1 MYSIYSLFRE
11 RMSVMDKKVMGVYD
25 NGEDAVRVVEQLQNQ
40 GYQKEDIS
48 VVVKDEEKAEQITSK
63 TDTNVDDGL
72 AAGAATGGILGGLTG
87 LLAGVGA
94 LAIPGIGPIVA
105 AGPIATTLGGI
116 AAGAGAG
123 GLAGAL
129 VGLGI
134 PKDTAEQYATDVE
147 KGKILILVDP
157 EAQKKY
163 ADRDTYERS
172 DDPLVEAQREV
183 DELFNPV
190 TGGDPNLRGKDGYTK

>member
-1 MYSIYSLFRE
+1 
-11 RMSVMDKKVMGVYD
+11 MDKEIIGVYD
-25 NGEDAVRVVEQLQNQ
+25 NGDEAIRAVEKLTNQ
-40 GYQKEDIS
+40 GYHKEDIS
-48 VVVKDEEKAEQITSK
+48 VVVKDKEKADHITSK

-87 LLAGVGA
+87 MLAGVGA

-105 AGPIATTLGGI
+105 AGPIASTLGGI
-116 AAGAGAG
+116 AAGIGAG

-134 PKDTAEQYATDVE
+134 PKDTAERYASDVE
-147 KGKILILVDP
+147 EGKILVLVDQ

-163 ADRDTYERS
+163 ADRDTHEKS

-183 DELFNPV
+183 DNLLSPV
-190 TGGDPNLRGKDGYTK
+190 TGGDPNLRGKDSYTK

>member
-1 MYSIYSLFRE
+1 MNKDVI
-11 RMSVMDKKVMGVYD
+11 GVYE
-25 NGEDAVRVVEQLQNQ
+25 NGQDAVRAVEQLQKQ
-40 GYQKEDIS
+40 GYRKEDIS
-48 VVVKDEEKAEQITSK
+48 VVVKDEEKAEHITSK

-87 LLAGVGA
+87 LLAGIGA

-134 PKDTAEQYATDVE
+134 PKDTATKYASDVE
-147 KGKILILVDP
+147 KGKVLILVDP
-157 EAQKKY
+157 EAQKRY
-163 ADRDTYERS
+163 ADRDTFVRS

-183 DELFNPV
+183 KVVINPV
-190 TGGDPNLRGKDGYTK
+190 TDDNPNIRGKNNL

>member
-1 MYSIYSLFRE
+1 
-11 RMSVMDKKVMGVYD
+11 MDKEIIGVYD
-25 NGEDAVRVVEQLQNQ
+25 NGEEAVRAVEQLQNQ

-48 VVVKDEEKAEQITSK
+48 VVVKDKEIADHITSK
-63 TDTNVDDGL
+63 TETNVDDGL

-94 LAIPGIGPIVA
+94 LAIPGVGPIVA
-105 AGPIATTLGGI
+105 AGPIASTLGGI
-116 AAGAGAG
+116 AAGIGAG

-134 PKDTAEQYATDVE
+134 PKDTADKYASDVE
-147 KGKILILVDP
+147 EGKILILVDS
-157 EAQKKY
+157 EVQKKY
-163 ADRDTYERS
+163 AERDTYERS

-183 DELFNPV
+183 DEFLNPV
-190 TGGDPNLRGKDGYTK
+190 TGGDPNLRGKDSYTK

>member
-1 MYSIYSLFRE
+1 MII
-11 RMSVMDKKVMGVYD
+11 MDKEVIGVYD
-25 NGEDAVRVVEQLQNQ
+25 NGQDAVRAVEKLQKQ

-48 VVVKDEEKAEQITSK
+48 VVVKDKEKADKITSK

-87 LLAGVGA
+87 MLAGVGA

-105 AGPIATTLGGI
+105 AGPIAATLGGI
-116 AAGAGAG
+116 AAGVGAG

-134 PKDTAEQYATDVE
+134 PKDTAEQYASDVE
-147 KGKILILVDP
+147 KGKILVLVDS
-157 EAQKKY
+157 ETKKKY
-163 ADRDTYERS
+163 ADRDTYERT

-183 DELFNPV
+183 DKTLSPA
-190 TGGDPNLRGKDGYTK
+190 TGGDPNLRGKDSYL

>member
-1 MYSIYSLFRE
+1 MK
-11 RMSVMDKKVMGVYD
+11 MDKEVIGVYD
-25 NGEDAVRVVEQLQNQ
+25 NGQDAVRAVEKLQKQ
-40 GYQKEDIS
+40 GYQKDDIS
-48 VVVKDEEKAEQITSK
+48 VVVKDKEKAEKITSK

-72 AAGAATGGILGGLTG
+72 AAGAATGGVLGGLTG

-134 PKDTAEQYATDVE
+134 PKDTAEQYASDVE
-147 KGKILILVDP
+147 QGKVLILVDP

-183 DELFNPV
+183 DNVLNPV
-190 TGGDPNLRGKDGYTK
+190 TGGDPNLRGKDSYIK